1 MVITSKNAINI
12 IAFLVLLAIFIG
24 AFSSSYTSHNLTN
37 LAYVLALGIDIGE
50 NAKIK
55 LTAQFTRSDSFSPSG
70 SSSDE
75 SSNIILISGEAD
87 SIYGCLNL
95 LNSYVG
101 KEINLA
107 HCGAVIF
114 SEDFAK
120 NGISEQIYSLLNNE
134 EFRPTT
140 HLIIS
145 TCPAYEYLS
154 NVKPNLEKITTNY
167 YATYE
172 ITNKFTGYFSNTT
185 VGEFFN
191 TLYGDFCNGTATLGG
206 LNASARKEQEKS
218 SDAESSSDGSKD
230 SQDSSQYISSETDE
244 SVVTNPE
251 ELIAGSSSIQGKRG
265 TENLGIAVFDNDKLC
280 GKLTATEA
288 ICHLLIKNALDS
300 FVVSIDN
307 PYDENAKDKIELNI
321 IPNKNSKFTV
331 NIEDGN
337 PNIYLNIDVQASIL
351 TLEKDIE
358 YEQTSTLEK
367 FSVATKDYLE
377 KQFNNYFNKVS
388 KEYGTDIDCF
398 SYKALSHFATKKD
411 WVDYNWNKKF
421 KSAQFHTNVKVNV
434 VSSQIITKT

>member
-1 MVITSKNAINI
+1 M
-12 IAFLVLLAIFIG
+12 LAIFIG

-37 LAYVLALGIDIGE
+37 LAYVLALGIDTGE

-75 SSNIILISGEAD
+75 SSNIILVSGEAD

-120 NGISEQIYSLLNNE
+120 NGISSQIYSLLNNE

-140 HLIIS
+140 NLIIS

-191 TLYGDFCNGTATLGG
+191 TLSGDFCDGTATLGG
-206 LNASARKEQEKS
+206 LNASARKEQEES
-218 SDAESSSDGSKD
+218 SDSESSSKD
-230 SQDSSQYISSETDE
+230 SQDSSQYISSEKDE
-244 SVVTNPE
+244 SVITNPE
-251 ELIAGSSSIQGKRG
+251 DLTAGSSSIQGKRG
-265 TENLGIAVFDNDKLC
+265 TENIGIAVFDNDKLC
-280 GKLTATEA
+280 GKLTATES
-288 ICHLLIKNALDS
+288 ICHLLIENDLDS
-300 FVVSIDN
+300 FVASIDN
-307 PYDENAKDKIELNI
+307 PYTENAKDKIELNI

-331 NIEDGN
+331 NIENGI
-337 PNIYLNIDVQASIL
+337 PIIYLNVNVQASIL

-367 FSVATKDYLE
+367 FSDATKDYLE
-377 KQFNNYFNKVS
+377 KQFDNYFNKVS

-398 SYKALSHFATKKD
+398 SYKALSHFTTQQE
-411 WVDYNWNKKF
+411 WEDYNWNEKF

-434 VSSQIITKT
+434 VSSQMITKT